1 MGPGQLQEE
10 LPGINGA
17 LDLGCQTTSGTSGV
31 LRRAIF
37 VPRVNQSFDQD
48 LGSCLTLAK
57 LRDLSASG
65 TSHDVTEAEIHPGRT
80 QMKRQCFQPGRKQ
93 FRIWGCRNK
102 YGASYCCIHP
112 FRKADSGQQNTGQR
126 TLGSLRLP
134 EWRQIGN
141 LREAM

>member
-1 MGPGQLQEE
+1 MGPRDLCDVTLDADKAVLPCTQEMSSDWGQGQLQEE

-17 LDLGCQTTSGTSGV
+17 LDLGCQTTSGTSRV

-37 VPRVNQSFDQD
+37 VPRVNQSFAQD

-57 LRDLSASG
+57 FRDLSASG

-80 QMKRQCFQPGRKQ
+80 QMKRQCFQPGRKR

-102 YGASYCCIHP
+102 SVHP
-112 FRKADSGQQNTGQR
+112 TAGPP
-126 TLGSLRLP
+126 L
-134 EWRQIGN
+134 
-141 LREAM
+141 